1 MAMSKQDEDRISAAK
16 DKWNKANAAGDQAG
30 MDAAHKEAESVRSKY
45 NYSGGD
51 DGSQHIS
58 LSGSGGS
65 KRAQKKPAN
74 GGVINYGNSSS
85 GNSGTASSSS
95 GSGYGGSSYDQ
106 KYFTEDELRQ
116 AAQARA
122 DAAAGKISWD
132 ESHQLVESTRKKYN
146 YSGGEDGSQYISLTQ
161 QGGSGETGG
170 YAGSIF
176 DDIYLT
182 AEERQQIA
190 DVRADAAAGK
200 ISWDDAHR
208 FAEAIRKKYGY
219 SGGEDG
225 SQYIPGTQFTYAN
238 APSYTNRYQDKID
251 ELTREILQ
259 REAFS
264 YDPEKDPLYLQY
276 RDSYTR
282 NGQRAMQDTLGQ
294 VSARTGGLASSYAG
308 SAAQQTY
315 DNYMGALADKIPELQ
330 QLAYSMY
337 QDEGNTQ
344 RANLEMLVA
353 LEQGDYSKYADLLS
367 QYNTDRNFQY
377 NAHRDNLSDERYD
390 KEWNYSVGRDQL
402 ADERYDREYADNQ
415 TAQKKADAQQ
425 RIQAFLAAY
434 GKVSALDPELVKES
448 GYSQAELAAL
458 EAYYTEQ
465 HNKEL
470 YGYAGYSGGSSGR
483 SSSRSGSYSG
493 YSGSYSGGTGT
504 YSAAVNNKDKGL
516 SPWKLEGD
524 SWVWVANA
532 GRMSYTEIAAGVK
545 SGYIRTFKT
554 KDGET
559 HYSYD
564 KEKAEKY
571 WKNQNSKSKKK

>member
-30 MDAAHKEAESVRSKY
+30 MDAAHKEAESVRNKY

-65 KRAQKKPAN
+65 K
-74 GGVINYGNSSS
+74 GNSSYTPRDSS
-85 GNSGTASSSS
+85 GNDYASMAGMS
-95 GSGYGGSSYDQ
+95 DI
-106 KYFTEDELRQ
+106 DR
-116 AAQARA
+116 AAL
-122 DAAAGKISWD
+122 DAATAAWNKTSAAGD
-132 ESHQLVESTRKKYN
+132 Q
-146 YSGGEDGSQYISLTQ
+146 
-161 QGGSGETGG
+161 
-170 YAGSIF
+170 AGM
-176 DDIYLT
+176 
-182 AEERQQIA
+182 
-190 DVRADAAAGK
+190 DAA
-200 ISWDDAHR
+200 HR
-208 FAEAIRKKYGY
+208 QAEAIRKRYNY

-276 RDSYTR
+276 KDSYTR

-308 SAAQQTY
+308 SAAQQSY

-390 KEWNYSVGRDQL
+390 KEWDYSVGRDQL

-470 YGYAGYSGGSSGR
+470 YGYAGYSGSYSGG

-504 YSAAVNNKDKGL
+504 YSAAVNTRSTKGVDN
-516 SPWKLEGD
+516 G
-524 SWVWVANA
+524 WVYVTNA
-532 GRMSYTEIAAGVK
+532 GRLTMQEVLVGVNA
-545 SGYIRTFKT
+545 GYITHET
-554 KDGET
+554 KNGNT
-559 HYSYD
+559 RYTYN
-564 KEKAEKY
+564 KKKAEKY